1 MVVSGSALLEVVV
14 DLSRL
19 SFSAVLCCAVLLFCC
34 PLSVMSC
41 APASL
46 TFLPCRGS
54 VRLFDFLL
62 DQIILRQMGA
72 HRGNE
77 NLYPPSIFF
86 LTDDRLL
93 HTFIHSTNDQRNE
106 GIQSMCNKLVTCNQ
120 LYLQATSRLN

>member
-54 VRLFDFLL
+54 VRFGCLIFCSIKSFCAKWGLTVEMRTCTPPLFSSSL
-62 DQIILRQMGA
+62 IVCYIL
-72 HRGNE
+72 
-77 NLYPPSIFF
+77 
-86 LTDDRLL
+86 
-93 HTFIHSTNDQRNE
+93 HSTNDQRNE

>member
-19 SFSAVLCCAVLLFCC
+19 SFSAVLCCAVVLLS
-34 PLSVMSC
+34 SVCHVMC
-41 APASL
+41 AC
-46 TFLPCRGS
+46 FLDLLALPRGS

-77 NLYPPSIFF
+77 NLYPPLYF
-86 LTDDRLL
+86 LPSSLMIVCYTLSF
-93 HTFIHSTNDQRNE
+93 TQPTTN
-106 GIQSMCNKLVTCNQ
+106 
-120 LYLQATSRLN
+120 ATRVFNV